1 MTKAFK
7 QRKWIKLP
15 TPTPWISMQ
24 FWSLKEYMW
33 QKNLFFPISV
43 EFSSNHGSSLRKI
56 TAQGKRARSSQVPR
70 VTLRAPNSVILSYE
84 VLVQKGKMLFVV
96 IGKCHVYVSSPPVNM
111 PSVELSNSSH
121 YKEVIFPPKKL
132 RAGHWRKGNESV
144 CLMMRRNQRGSGV
157 SFGMAHG
164 AVSALRATR

>member
-96 IGKCHVYVSSPPVNM
+96 IGKCLVYVSSPPVNM

>member
-1 MTKAFK
+1 M
-7 QRKWIKLP
+7 
-15 TPTPWISMQ
+15 
-24 FWSLKEYMW
+24 
-33 QKNLFFPISV
+33 
-43 EFSSNHGSSLRKI
+43 
-56 TAQGKRARSSQVPR
+56 PR

-132 RAGHWRKGNESV
+132 RAGH
-144 CLMMRRNQRGSGV
+144 
-157 SFGMAHG
+157 
-164 AVSALRATR
+164 